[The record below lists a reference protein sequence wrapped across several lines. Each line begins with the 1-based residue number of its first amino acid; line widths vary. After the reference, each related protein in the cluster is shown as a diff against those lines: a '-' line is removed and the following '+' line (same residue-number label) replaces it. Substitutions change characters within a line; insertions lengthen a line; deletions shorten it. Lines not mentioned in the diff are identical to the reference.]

1 MQIRLVELASYI
13 HFVMQYSNKMHA
25 IVQRWVN
32 DQVMCMVVNSY
43 GRFEFMALPA
53 SFLGAVTLKK
63 D

>member
-1 MQIRLVELASYI
+1 
-13 HFVMQYSNKMHA
+13 MQYSNKMHA
-25 IVQRWVN
+25 IVQRCVN

-63 D
+63 DSSRPKV